1 MENVDKGKL
10 EKVSYKPPPPQ
21 KKHTTTQ
28 FKKMMG
34 WVGEKR
40 GFENPEKAILGTMW
54 HKYPPPLPA
63 PKKKHIP
70 LEKWGVGE
78 NVEKGKT
85 KGNGKTVLMLANV

>member
-1 MENVDKGKL
+1 MENVDKGTL
-10 EKVSYKPPPPQ
+10 EKVSYKPPPPP
-21 KKHTTTQ
+21 KHTTMQ

-40 GFENPEKAILGTMW
+40 GFENPEKGNSGNNVAQV
-54 HKYPPPLPA
+54 PPPPPR

-85 KGNGKTVLMLANV
+85 KGNGKTVLMVANV

>member
-10 EKVSYKPPPPQ
+10 EKVSYKPPPPPRK

-40 GFENPEKAILGTMW
+40 GKGNSGNILAQVPT
-54 HKYPPPLPA
+54 PPLPA

>member
-1 MENVDKGKL
+1 MENVDKGTL
-10 EKVSYKPPPPQ
+10 EKASYKPPPP
-21 KKHTTTQ
+21 KHTTMQ

-40 GFENPEKAILGTMW
+40 GFENPEKAFLGTMW
-54 HKYPPPLPA
+54 HKYPTPPP
-63 PKKKHIP
+63 PKKKRIP

-85 KGNGKTVLMLANV
+85 KGNGKTVVMLANV